1 MMRALFCKVFCFFVY
16 YWYAR
21 ACWPLIKFYYLVKKW
36 CVLKIGV
43 IRSLVHLSPFDLLL
57 ESSEAGTSIHASNN
71 MVLMS
76 TYVDSGGN
84 LPVYFSLIM

>member
-1 MMRALFCKVFCFFVY
+1 M
-16 YWYAR
+16 
-21 ACWPLIKFYYLVKKW
+21 
-36 CVLKIGV
+36 
-43 IRSLVHLSPFDLLL
+43 HLNPFDLLL
-57 ESSEAGTSIHASNN
+57 ELSEAGTSIHASNN